1 MVGGIMGLYRQ
12 PGSRFWNYR
21 FSFRGKRIFGS
32 TKQRDR
38 RLAQRIFE
46 HERAQYVLGEKT
58 TEVRPVKLGVLIDEY
73 LSNYSRIH
81 KRSYN
86 DDVSLKNRV
95 LSYFGDCMAS
105 EVTEETIE
113 RYKSV
118 RRQKKIGD
126 TGKTVS
132 GATIN
137 REINFLKGVFTKA
150 IAWKRVK
157 HNPVKG
163 VSLFNEKDRAR
174 VRYLTQDEQERL
186 LKAAPPDLRRIIL
199 VALRTGARRGEI
211 LAMKWTDVD
220 FVTNQITLPKTKN
233 GQKRY
238 IPLHGDVAELLS
250 KMPRIGAYVFQDR
263 DGEPLKWNGHRDR
276 MWEKTIAAAGITDF
290 KFHDLRHCVASTLA
304 MRGASLQAIAAIL
317 GHSST
322 RMSERY
328 AHLSPNHISATLALL
343 PSLAGRQEAH
353 GQVTAV
359 EVKEPQQWYKTA
371 IVGSGMDKLRDEIVQ
386 QK

>member
-1 MVGGIMGLYRQ
+1 MGLYRQ
-12 PGSRFWNYR
+12 EGSPYWNYR
-21 FSFRGKRIFGS
+21 FSLKGRRIFGS
-32 TKQRDR
+32 TKQTDKK
-38 RLAQRIFE
+38 LAQRIYQ

-58 TEVRPVKLGVLIDEY
+58 HEVQPVKLKVLIDEY
-73 LSNYSRIH
+73 LENYSRTH
-81 KRSYN
+81 KRSYS
-86 DDVSLKNRV
+86 DDVSIKNRV
-95 LSYFGDCMAS
+95 LSHFGDCMAS
-105 EVTEETIE
+105 EVTEQSIE
-113 RYKSV
+113 RYKAV
-118 RRQKKIGD
+118 RRQKKIGGK
-126 TGKTVS
+126 GKTVS
-132 GATIN
+132 GSTVN

-157 HNPVKG
+157 DNPVKG

-186 LKAAPPDLRRIIL
+186 LKMAPPDLRRLIL

-211 LAMKWTDVD
+211 LNMRWADVD

-233 GQKRY
+233 GKKRY

-250 KMPRIGAYVFQDR
+250 KMPRTGDYVFQDNN
-263 DGEPLKWNGHRDR
+263 GKPMKWSGHRDKI
-276 MWEKTIAAAGITDF
+276 WGKTIASAEITDF
-290 KFHDLRHCVASTLA
+290 NFHDLRHCVASTLA

-343 PSLAGRQEAH
+343 PSLAGKQVWETH
-353 GQVTAV
+353 GQAGAV
-359 EVKEPQQWYKTA
+359 EAKSAK
-371 IVGSGMDKLRDEIVQ
+371 
-386 QK
+386 